1 MFKLVQKARRNEKGF
16 TLVELMVVVVII
28 GILVAIAVPV
38 FGTVTRNAAN
48 RAHEANIRTLAAAAS
63 MHIANVGRVAAAG
76 TFNGDTWTPGPPPA
90 GNPLMQYVQT
100 WPTVPN
106 DAHGPV
112 SAGFP
117 IVVNGDANSAV
128 AQIYS
133 VVITAA
139 GGISVTIADR
149 AATP

>member
-28 GILVAIAVPV
+28 GVLVAIAVPIY
-38 FGTVTRNAAN
+38 GTVTRNAAN
-48 RAHEANIRTLAAAAS
+48 QAHEANIRTLAGAAS
-63 MHIANVGRVAAAG
+63 MHIANVGRG
-76 TFNGDTWTPGPPPA
+76 TASTGNFTGSDPA
-90 GNPLMQYVQT
+90 TNPLTQYVQT

-117 IVVNGDANSAV
+117 IVVSGNANDANANGTYTVVVTSAG
-128 AQIYS
+128 A
-133 VVITAA
+133 
-139 GGISVTIADR
+139 ISVTVAD
-149 AATP
+149 